1 MANSNQFTKSLLQA
15 SVLPHDE
22 KAINALIRKRDRLR
36 RKLVEAQ
43 AEIIVKEYEN
53 ETGFR
58 ATGTDDDFTV
68 YGGID
73 EHAWEILEW
82 FVDGE
87 LSETIKDYVVT
98 AEEEKALEANQSGRS
113 AE

>member
-22 KAINALIRKRDRLR
+22 KAINALMRKRDKLR
-36 RKLVEAQ
+36 RRLVEAQ

-58 ATGTDDDFTV
+58 ATGTDDDFTL
-68 YGGID
+68 YFGIA
-73 EHAWEILEW
+73 EHALEILEW

-87 LSETIKDYVVT
+87 LSEQIKSGLED
-98 AEEEKALEANQSGRS
+98 AEEEKALEAKT
-113 AE
+113 A